1 MPDRYWESYAIEETW
16 ESHGRTITEAD
27 IVNFAGISGDFH
39 PVSMDEQ
46 FAKVRTPYGRRIAHG
61 ALLFSV
67 TMGIA
72 WQMKMNTKNITYGVD
87 RVRFPNPTF
96 IGDTIRVT
104 GRVTLKDPYPK
115 RPEYG
120 VIVMRYEAN
129 NQDGKCVFACDHRM
143 LIEREKADGRHER
156 KQ

>member
-1 MPDRYWESYAIEETW
+1 MPDRYWESYEIGETW

-46 FAKVRTPYGRRIAHG
+46 FAKARTPYGRRIAHG

-72 WQMKMNTKNITYGVD
+72 WQMKMNTKNITHGID

-96 IGDTIRVT
+96 IGDTVRVT
-104 GRVTLKDPYPK
+104 GRVTVKEPYSK
-115 RPEYG
+115 RPQYG

-129 NQDGKCVFACDHRM
+129 NQDGKCVFVCDHKM
-143 LIEREKADGRHER
+143 LIERQMPGDAA
-156 KQ
+156 